1 MALPSQMQSSPVRG
15 RYVYRRRRRRRGPA
29 LLILTAVVA
38 IGLITWLAIEWDESS
53 SMGTA
58 NKQASGVNTRPNT
71 AVTSSAGQA
80 SSSRMTRRT
89 PGAETPVETSA
100 RWIPDEPLATSFSS
114 QVPETQ
120 PAEEVVVTVTEAVAA
135 PPPVEI
141 VQTGTP
147 QQSVPA
153 ESNRGGPLGLAEG
166 LIGESRLVEARALLT
181 QALDS
186 GALSLRNAAD
196 ARQLLGM
203 INAELVFGPSIYP
216 NDPWASEYVVK
227 PGDSLSRI
235 VSSENLEVDWRLLQ
249 LINGLKRPEHI
260 QVGQTLK
267 VLHGPFHASI
277 NKATHSLDLYMG
289 EGPERTFVRTYDVGL
304 GAMSS
309 TPLGR
314 FQVRKGSKLVNPTWT
329 NPRTGQF
336 YPADDPENPIG
347 EYWMGLRGMDEANGG
362 ERGFGIHGTIH
373 PGSIGT
379 DSSMGCVR
387 LRDGEID
394 MIYAVMAEGV
404 STIDVHR

>member
-29 LLILTAVVA
+29 LLALAALVA
-38 IGLITWLAIEWDESS
+38 IGLITWLAIEWGESS
-53 SMGTA
+53 SMDTA
-58 NKQASGVNTRPNT
+58 NKQASGMKTQPHR
-71 AVTSSAGQA
+71 AVTPSTDQA
-80 SSSRMTRRT
+80 SSSRLTRHT
-89 PGAETPVETSA
+89 PAAETPMESSA
-100 RWIPDEPLATSFSS
+100 RWIPEDVPATNISRHVS
-114 QVPETQ
+114 ETP
-120 PAEEVVVTVTEAVAA
+120 PAEEVVVTVTEAVA
-135 PPPVEI
+135 PTPPVAI
-141 VQTGTP
+141 VETGTP
-147 QQSVPA
+147 QSDSA
-153 ESNRGGPLGLAEG
+153 ASNRSGPLGLAEG
-166 LIGESRLVEARALLT
+166 LIGEGRLVEARALLT

-186 GALSLRNAAD
+186 GALNSTNATD

-203 INAELVFGPSIYP
+203 INSELVFGPSVYP

-235 VSSENLEVDWRLLQ
+235 VSSENLQVDWRLLQ

-260 QVGQTLK
+260 QVGQALK

-277 NKATHSLDLYMG
+277 NKGTHRLDLYMG
-289 EGPERTFVRTYDVGL
+289 VGPERTFVRTYDVGL
-304 GAMSS
+304 GALNS

-347 EYWMGLRGMDEANGG
+347 EYWMGLRGIDETNGG
-362 ERGFGIHGTIH
+362 ERGFGIHGTID
-373 PGSIGT
+373 PESIGT